1 MGLGVTGLANAAEML
16 GYSYG
21 SKEFM
26 DFTSMVLETLRDE
39 AYSTS
44 ADLAEEKGSFPLY
57 QRDFHLTVISSK
69 HCLSGY
75 RIRLLRKAYAT
86 VTSHRLHLQALEWCI
101 VFAHASLVIQYFFSR
116 KKTHV
121 NGSIPRADNVQIM
134 A

>member
-21 SKEFM
+21 SDEFM

-57 QRDFHLTVISSK
+57 VGSNYWQSK
-69 HCLSGY
+69 CFQTLPQW
-75 RIRLLRKAYAT
+75 
-86 VTSHRLHLQALEWCI
+86 LQD
-101 VFAHASLVIQYFFSR
+101 
-116 KKTHV
+116 KDT
-121 NGSIPRADNVQIM
+121 
-134 A
+134 